1 MTTIFFCTVHF
12 ISQSNI
18 ALSSVELLFYASRSM
33 IPFATT
39 CVVAKPLVHKYV
51 AIMEA
56 YQSILTAIF
65 SHHFNYHYHLE
76 ILKMKFKDVNV

>member
-33 IPFATT
+33 IPFGIKLID
-39 CVVAKPLVHKYV
+39 C
-51 AIMEA
+51 
-56 YQSILTAIF
+56 
-65 SHHFNYHYHLE
+65 
-76 ILKMKFKDVNV
+76 LKMTLGRLTFEKLNQLEFEFSGEIDQHAVKTKG

>member
-1 MTTIFFCTVHF
+1 
-12 ISQSNI
+12 
-18 ALSSVELLFYASRSM
+18 M

-76 ILKMKFKDVNV
+76 ILKMKFKDVNVY